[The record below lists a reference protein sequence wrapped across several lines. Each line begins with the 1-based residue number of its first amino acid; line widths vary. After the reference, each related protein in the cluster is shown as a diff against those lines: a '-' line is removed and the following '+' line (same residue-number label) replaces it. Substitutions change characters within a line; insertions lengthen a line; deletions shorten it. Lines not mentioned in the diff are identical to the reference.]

1 MKSQIPTI
9 ARFVIL
15 FCILSFA
22 NCKLLV
28 AQTPITL
35 KAAIDTA
42 LKNNLLVKNEQL
54 KAQYQQLLINT
65 AGAIPKTMVLADA
78 GQFNSIYTDTKIGIA
93 QTFSMPKVY
102 ASQKDL
108 LQQEWKSSLL
118 NVSVREALLKRQVAQ
133 LFYMILY
140 VEQKKGLLQNVD
152 SLYAAFYKKAALR
165 LVKGESN
172 ILEKASAETQLG
184 QINIQLKQL
193 KQDMEILQ
201 LQFQLLLNTTTY
213 FIPENKMYQNE
224 LSGYGDTVSLKKNA
238 VLQLIQQQ
246 QNIAAATIQLE
257 KSKLLPDWTLGYN
270 NTSIRGTGADNKIYS
285 SGSRFSSIQVGVGIP
300 IFSKAQKVKINS
312 AQFAQQLAESNYAV
326 GLQSLKTEYEVA
338 IAQYRKQME
347 TVQYFETTA
356 LKNAAL
362 ITTTAN
368 QQLANG
374 NINYLQWVQVINQA
388 TIVKND
394 YVEAVKNLNQSIIEL
409 NYFTNQ

>member
-15 FCILSFA
+15 LCILSIA

-65 AGAIPKTMVLADA
+65 SKAIPKTMVLADA
-78 GQFNSIYTDTKIGIA
+78 GQINSIYTDTKFGIA

-118 NVSVREALLKRQVAQ
+118 NVSVKEAQLKKQVAQ

-140 VEQKKGLLQNVD
+140 VEQKKGLLQNID

-165 LVKGESN
+165 LAKGESN
-172 ILEKASAETQLG
+172 ILEKSSAETQLG
-184 QINIQLKQL
+184 QINIQLNQL

-213 FIPENKMYQNE
+213 FVPENKMYKNE
-224 LSGYGDTVSLKKNA
+224 LAGLGDTASLKNHA
-238 VLQLIQQQ
+238 TLQLILQQ
-246 QNIAAATIQLE
+246 QNITAASIQME
-257 KSKLLPDWTLGYN
+257 KAKLLPDWTLGYN
-270 NTSIRGTGADNKIYS
+270 NTSIKGTGADNKIYS
-285 SGSRFSSIQVGVGIP
+285 AGKRFSSIQVGVGIP
-300 IFSKAQKVKINS
+300 IFAKAQKVKLNS
-312 AQFAQQLAESNYAV
+312 AEFLKELAESNYAV

-338 IAQYRKQME
+338 VAQYRKQLE
-347 TVQYFETTA
+347 TVQYYETTA

-374 NINYLQWVQVINQA
+374 SINYLEWVQLINQA
-388 TIVKND
+388 TTVRND
-394 YVEAVKNLNQSIIEL
+394 YVEAVKNLNQSIIDL